1 MDPKLLTEAGWK
13 TTAAKFKIKDN
24 GLQRALADYQKVE
37 DDDHDGQI
45 EAIEEIT
52 KLASTLKK
60 TKEVAAAAAV
70 AKYLGELL
78 GTAESQQ
85 REVAKAKAVA
95 MKTEAMTRKKAEAE
109 AKEQGE
115 DDEEE
120 EEESDYPKRLLQAFQ
135 KLKGAKN
142 LAYPFLVCDA
152 KPFCAVMVAKRI
164 TPKHKPELTELTGGS
179 KRFLK
184 PGMCSF
190 QDGKYTFVMDEPIPG
205 LARKLQLSI
214 KNFTGK
220 KLPIVIGDE
229 TAEEGDEEL
238 GGGAKKPLENAI
250 NPDLKRAQ
258 EAGPAAAGPG
268 SIAGSV
274 GRGGKNNPG
283 DVQAIQ
289 KALNAKMKTSLAVD
303 GKCGPQVIAAIEAFQ
318 KALGQ
323 MKPDGRI
330 DPGRGTA
337 RALANPGPLPPTP
350 AAPQPVAM
358 PKLGKPALAKAP
370 EVWHGMRKIVD
381 TNIEQVKKAVRGHY
395 AHEHPD
401 LVKQI
406 DEKLVDLDGIT
417 EKLDH
422 RIADSLAKANAA
434 KDEAARKAELK
445 NAKAI
450 LADYIQYVKSEP
462 LIAHIDTNPWVKVD
476 LKKTLVDTITHMA
489 QSIGS

>member
-1 MDPKLLTEAGWK
+1 
-13 TTAAKFKIKDN
+13 
-24 GLQRALADYQKVE
+24 
-37 DDDHDGQI
+37 
-45 EAIEEIT
+45 
-52 KLASTLKK
+52 
-60 TKEVAAAAAV
+60 
-70 AKYLGELL
+70 
-78 GTAESQQ
+78 
-85 REVAKAKAVA
+85 
-95 MKTEAMTRKKAEAE
+95 
-109 AKEQGE
+109 
-115 DDEEE
+115 
-120 EEESDYPKRLLQAFQ
+120 
-135 KLKGAKN
+135 
-142 LAYPFLVCDA
+142 
-152 KPFCAVMVAKRI
+152 MVAKRI
-164 TPKHKPELTELTGGS
+164 TPKHKEELTKLTGGS

-184 PGMCSF
+184 MGTCF
-190 QDGKYTFVMDEPIPG
+190 VREGKFNFTMDEPVSG
-205 LARKLQLSI
+205 LARKLQASI

-220 KLPIVIGDE
+220 KLPIIVGAE
-229 TAEEGDEEL
+229 TAEEGEEPAGI
-238 GGGAKKPLENAI
+238 GGKQPMENAI
-250 NPDLKRAQ
+250 NPDLKRSQ
-258 EAGPAAAGPG
+258 EAAAAVSGPG
-268 SIAGSV
+268 AIKGSV
-274 GRGGKNNPG
+274 GRGGKNNSP

-289 KALNAKMKTSLAVD
+289 KALNTKMKAGLAVD
-303 GKCGPQVIAAIEAFQ
+303 GNCGPQVIAAIEAFQ

-323 MKPDGRI
+323 LKPDGRI

-337 RALANPGPLPPTP
+337 RALASSGPMPPTP
-350 AAPQPVAM
+350 TPPQPVAM
-358 PKLGKPALAKAP
+358 PKLGKPALEKAP
-370 EVWHGMRKIVD
+370 AVWHGMRKIVN

-422 RIADSLAKANAA
+422 RIADSLAKAHAA